1 MVLNGFV
8 SRVVQ
13 DVYAIAGLSQHM
25 LEYTYLEGTIDAVSS
40 STLGTTRR
48 GLSSNGGLESGGL
61 VILGITYFT

>member
-1 MVLNGFV
+1 MVLNGFA

-48 GLSSNGGLESGGL
+48 GLSSNGGLVSGGL